1 VHALTRALPWA
12 GVWPCR
18 RPVRASVGRSDMSH
32 VCVCGPTATLV
43 PTFRREDSAHRNSHL
58 RALDSSQE
66 LGERHDRFK
75 TPGDEPDKNR
85 LFTVAQARTHA
96 RSHARTTSPRPRCQP
111 SGRLGLEDTG
121 RRRDTISS
129 APRSL
134 PLAPNS
140 RLCWIAHSHAALLA
154 LTSPP
159 ERAPLRASRA
169 GESAHQLSKRCDAL
183 LCNLFLSSP
192 TVDPAAVAA
201 ACHIVTCAG
210 G

>member
-1 VHALTRALPWA
+1 MSPACLLHVSYVRLWTHAGA
-12 GVWPCR
+12 
-18 RPVRASVGRSDMSH
+18 DFQ
-32 VCVCGPTATLV
+32 
-43 PTFRREDSAHRNSHL
+43 TFRREDSAHHNSHL
-58 RALDSSQE
+58 RALDSSQQ
-66 LGERHDRFK
+66 LGERHDRFRVKHRGTNLTK
-75 TPGDEPDKNR
+75 TDSPSRKR
-85 LFTVAQARTHA
+85 ARTHA
-96 RSHARTTSPRPRCQP
+96 HTLARTHDLAATPVPTQRPTRV
-111 SGRLGLEDTG
+111 RRHREETG
-121 RRRDTISS
+121 YDLFRS
-129 APRSL
+129 A
-134 PLAPNS
+134 LAPNS

-169 GESAHQLSKRCDAL
+169 GESAHQLSKRCDTL

>member
-1 VHALTRALPWA
+1 MRCLGP
-12 GVWPCR
+12 
-18 RPVRASVGRSDMSH
+18 
-32 VCVCGPTATLV
+32 VCGLRSAEDERLWTPGPTLV
-43 PTFRREDSAHRNSHL
+43 PAFRREDSAHHNSHL
-58 RALDSSQE
+58 RALDSSLRTWL
-66 LGERHDRFK
+66 LGKDTTGSK
-75 TPGDEPDKNR
+75 TPGDEPDKIR
-85 LFTVAQARTHA
+85 LTVAQARTHA

-169 GESAHQLSKRCDAL
+169 GESAHQLSKRCDTL